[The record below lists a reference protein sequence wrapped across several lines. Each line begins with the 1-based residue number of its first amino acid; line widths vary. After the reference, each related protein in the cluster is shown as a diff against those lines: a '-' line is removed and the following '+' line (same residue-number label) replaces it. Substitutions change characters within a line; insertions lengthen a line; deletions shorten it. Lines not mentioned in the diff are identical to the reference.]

1 LCGWQEWVEAFFEHP
16 SAGIRHPG
24 KQVNIHLGPR
34 YDQLARTSTTTYV
47 AFSYDPAVLLQ
58 VGLTW

>member
-1 LCGWQEWVEAFFEHP
+1 MEAFFEHP